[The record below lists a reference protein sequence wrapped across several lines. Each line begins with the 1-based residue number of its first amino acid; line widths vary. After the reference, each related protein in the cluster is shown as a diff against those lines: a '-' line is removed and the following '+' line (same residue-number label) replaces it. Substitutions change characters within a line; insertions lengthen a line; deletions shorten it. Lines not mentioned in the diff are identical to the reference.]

1 MNARERVLAAL
12 KGEGKPDRMPFEI
25 SWGAFTPRLMQCYHE
40 KEKTE
45 ETPEEYFDFES
56 VGKYRRNKEENRFYK
71 ILQRETSGQCDL

>member
-45 ETPEEYFDFES
+45 ETPEEYFDFDVRS
-56 VGKYRRNKEENRFYK
+56 VNIGATKKKKDFK
-71 ILQRETSGQCDL
+71 K